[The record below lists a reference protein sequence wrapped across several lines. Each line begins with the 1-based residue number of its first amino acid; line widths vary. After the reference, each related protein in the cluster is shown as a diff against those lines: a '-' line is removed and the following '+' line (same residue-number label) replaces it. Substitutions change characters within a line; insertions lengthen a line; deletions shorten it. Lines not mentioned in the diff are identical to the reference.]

1 MTKYVPWY
9 YKRSPPIFCGICLP
23 VYMGVWPA
31 RKFVVIIGFLL
42 FLIGILLLLGLLLTC
57 IAVECSYIAGALLPF
72 AIILIIAGLLILHCG
87 WAAHLLDREGGGV
100 PFDEQTKT
108 TITTTRR
115 QKRGG
120 PPRKEEELD
129 FGEIEGK
136 EPPPEIKQGYWQ
148 FDETEAWQTVANPYP
163 INYTLKPVIERQPYV
178 P

>member
-9 YKRSPPIFCGICLP
+9 YKRSPPIFCGICIP

-108 TITTTRR
+108 TVTTIRR
-115 QKRGG
+115 QR
-120 PPRKEEELD
+120 R
-129 FGEIEGK
+129 
-136 EPPPEIKQGYWQ
+136 
-148 FDETEAWQTVANPYP
+148 
-163 INYTLKPVIERQPYV
+163 
-178 P
+178 

>member
-1 MTKYVPWY
+1 MAKYVPWY

-31 RKFVVIIGFLL
+31 R
-42 FLIGILLLLGLLLTC
+42 
-57 IAVECSYIAGALLPF
+57 GA
-72 AIILIIAGLLILHCG
+72 
-87 WAAHLLDREGGGV
+87 
-100 PFDEQTKT
+100 
-108 TITTTRR
+108 
-115 QKRGG
+115 

-163 INYTLKPVIERQPYV
+163 IKL
-178 P
+178 